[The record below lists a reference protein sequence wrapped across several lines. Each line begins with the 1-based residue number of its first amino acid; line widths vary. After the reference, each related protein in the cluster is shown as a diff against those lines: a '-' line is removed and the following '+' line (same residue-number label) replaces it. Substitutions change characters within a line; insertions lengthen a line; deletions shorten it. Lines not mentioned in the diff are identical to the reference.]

1 MRYIGNNS
9 ADIQSETMKARRQWN
24 GIFQELKSRIPSPGN
39 VSFKKKGKIKNL
51 SDVKTSREF
60 FPSRS
65 VLQEMLKEGLQA
77 RACCQVENVLLH
89 ME

>member
-1 MRYIGNNS
+1 MRYIGNNL

-51 SDVKTSREF
+51 SDVQTSREF
-60 FPSRS
+60 FPSRT
-65 VLQEMLKEGLQA
+65 VLKEMSKEGLQA
-77 RACCQVENVLLH
+77 RACCQVETVLLH